1 MPRKLGLMLRWL
13 VPILVKRGIILKK
26 LFNYKIFYK
35 RLFTDKGYVKELMR
49 VVRSEKIVKFEL
61 IT

>member
-13 VPILVKRGIILKK
+13 VPILVKRGIILQK

-49 VVRSEKIVKFEL
+49 VVRSEKN
-61 IT
+61 